1 MLAVGGGNPRLF
13 KAGPVSYPL
22 RGQAELGWHSMI
34 SQGVRR
40 AIGQSALGVG
50 LAILCLALDM
60 RMLGM
65 VTLGS
70 AAIWL
75 GVALYRAS
83 K

>member
-1 MLAVGGGNPRLF
+1 
-13 KAGPVSYPL
+13 
-22 RGQAELGWHSMI
+22 MI